1 MTPTDISVIG
11 KLDEGSRLSAPLVFF
26 LRWMA
31 DPLKVGSVFPSGPGL
46 RELIV
51 RNTTRADDQIVVEF
65 GAGTG
70 PVTKALLDA
79 GHPGRAIHS
88 FEIDERMVAY
98 LRGHLPDVNII
109 HGDCRDVEKLIP
121 AEHVGRVGTLIVG
134 IPMLSL
140 PMDAQ
145 RGIVDAVF
153 RVLPPGGRFILFTYS
168 AFSPLDRKALG
179 LTGERLGFTLR
190 NFPPASLWAYR
201 KA

>member
-1 MTPTDISVIG
+1 MTPTDISVIE
-11 KLDEGSRLSAPLVFF
+11 KGSEAKGLPAPLVFF

-31 DPLKVGSVFPSGPGL
+31 HPLAVGSVIPSGPGL

-51 RNTTRADDQIVVEF
+51 RNTTRAADEIIVEF

-79 GHPGRAIHS
+79 GHPGAAIHS
-88 FEIDERMVAY
+88 FEIDDQMVAF
-98 LRGHLPDVNII
+98 LRGNFPDVNII
-109 HGDCRDVEKLIP
+109 HGDCREVESLIP
-121 AEHVGRVGTLIVG
+121 ADRVGKVGTLIVG

-140 PMDAQ
+140 PMDTQ
-145 RGIVDAVF
+145 RAIVEGIF

-168 AFSPLDRKALG
+168 LFSPLNRKALG
-179 LTGERLGFTLR
+179 LRGERLGFTLR

>member
-1 MTPTDISVIG
+1 MTPTDLSVIG
-11 KLDEGSRLSAPLVFF
+11 KLGMEGRLPAPLVFF
-26 LRWMA
+26 LRWLA
-31 DPLKVGSVFPSGPGL
+31 NPLKVGSVFPSGPGL

-51 RNTTRADDQIVVEF
+51 RNTRRADDEIIVEF

-79 GHPGRAIHS
+79 GHPGAAIHS
-88 FEIDERMVAY
+88 FEIDEKMVAF
-98 LRGHLPDVNII
+98 LRGNFPDVNII

-140 PMDAQ
+140 PMDVQ
-145 RGIVDAVF
+145 RGIVDAIF

-168 AFSPLDRKALG
+168 LFSPLKRDVLG
-179 LTGERLGFTLR
+179 LRGERLGFTTR